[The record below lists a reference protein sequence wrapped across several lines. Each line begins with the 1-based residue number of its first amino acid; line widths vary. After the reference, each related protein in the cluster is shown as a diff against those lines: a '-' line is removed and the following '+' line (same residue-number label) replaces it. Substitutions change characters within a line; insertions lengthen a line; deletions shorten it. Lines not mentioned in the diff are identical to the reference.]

1 METFSS
7 QVSLPDPE
15 MANLRQ
21 IDETIRAA
29 SCTAN
34 GRESLAKFLVT
45 DQYAQKLVP
54 LVEAAEEA
62 HLIDELYRLN
72 NIMKMMILLNDSAII
87 EQLIGDDLI
96 LGVVGA
102 LECQAF
108 CPSTPPS
115 SINSLPLH
123 YCY

>member
-1 METFSS
+1 MESFSS

-15 MANLRQ
+15 LANLRH

-34 GRESLAKFLVT
+34 GRESLAKFLVQ
-45 DQYAQKLVP
+45 DEYARKLAP

-62 HLIDELYRLN
+62 HLIEELYRLN
-72 NIMKMMILLNDSAII
+72 NVMKMMILLNDSAII
-87 EQLIGDDLI
+87 EQLISDDLF

-102 LECQAF
+102 LECQSRF
-108 CPSTPPS
+108 SRSPRPRELSPFNQRC
-115 SINSLPLH
+115 
-123 YCY
+123 